1 MQKIF
6 RALALMLVVTLALL
20 PFVGC
25 GGDDDDDDAGGVAA
39 VTGTVPAAGGEIAAN
54 GALIINFD
62 NGKNIEGGA
71 VTVNGT
77 PATLAGN
84 QATWN
89 AAGLTPGGSAAL
101 AIAWTNTDGS
111 AGSASVT
118 VTVKAVD
125 NTAPTVTGGTV
136 KNGAKDVD
144 PGPINEAGKIEVT
157 FSEAVSKGEVS
168 LGVDG
173 GDALGTQAE
182 WAGDKVTIS
191 MNAGVAL
198 ANETTYVITIKGV
211 KDAAGNAMAEAK
223 ISFTTKGKE

>member
-25 GGDDDDDDAGGVAA
+25 GGDDDDDAVGGVAA
-39 VTGTVPAAGGEIAAN
+39 VTATVPATGGEIAAN

-62 NGKNIEGGA
+62 TGKNIDAAG
-71 VTVNGT
+71 VTVNGS
-77 PATLAGN
+77 AAVLAGN

-89 AAGLTPGGSAAL
+89 ATGLTPGGTTL
-101 AIAWTNTDGS
+101 NVAWTNTDGT
-111 AGSASVT
+111 AGAASVA
-118 VTVKAVD
+118 VTVKAED
-125 NTAPTVTGGTV
+125 NTAPTVKGGTV

-144 PGPINEAGKIEVT
+144 PGPINESGKLEVT
-157 FSEAVSKGEVS
+157 FSEAVVKGEVS

-182 WAGDKVTIS
+182 WAGDKVTLS
-191 MNAGVAL
+191 LNAGVAL
-198 ANETTYVITIKGV
+198 ANETTYVIIIKGV

>member
-125 NTAPTVTGGTV
+125 NTAPTVKGGTV

-144 PGPINEAGKIEVT
+144 PGPINEAGKIEII

-168 LGVDG
+168 LAVDG

>member
-1 MQKIF
+1 MRRVFK
-6 RALALMLVVTLALL
+6 ALALMLVVTLALL

-39 VTGTVPAAGGEIAAN
+39 VTGTVPATGGEIAAN
-54 GALIINFD
+54 GTLLINFD
-62 NGKNIEGGA
+62 SGKNIEGGA

-77 PATLAGN
+77 PAALAGN

-89 AAGLTPGGSAAL
+89 AVGLTPGGSAAL
-101 AIAWTNTDGS
+101 AIAWTNTDGTS
-111 AGSASVT
+111 GAASVT

-125 NTAPTVTGGTV
+125 NAPPTITGGTV

-144 PGPINEAGKIEVT
+144 PGPINEAGKLEIT
-157 FSEAVSKGEVS
+157 FSEAVLKGEAA

-173 GDALGTQAE
+173 GDALGTQTE
-182 WAGDKVTIS
+182 WAADKLTIS
-191 MNAGVAL
+191 LNAGVAL

-211 KDAAGNAMAEAK
+211 KDAAGNAMSDAK

>member
-39 VTGTVPAAGGEIAAN
+39 VTGTVPATGGKIAAN

-62 NGKNIEGGA
+62 NGKNIDAAG
-71 VTVNGT
+71 VTVNGS
-77 PATLAGN
+77 AAVLAGN

-89 AAGLTPGGSAAL
+89 ATGLTPGGTTL
-101 AIAWTNTDGS
+101 NVAWTNTDGT
-111 AGSASVT
+111 AGAASVA
-118 VTVKAVD
+118 VTVEAED
-125 NTAPTVTGGTV
+125 NTAPTVKDGTV

-144 PGPINEAGKIEVT
+144 PGPINESGKLEVT
-157 FSEAVSKGEVS
+157 FSEAVVKGEAS

-182 WAGDKVTIS
+182 WAADKLTLS
-191 MNAGVAL
+191 LNAGVAL
-198 ANETTYVITIKGV
+198 ANETTYVILIKGV

>member
-25 GGDDDDDDAGGVAA
+25 GGDDDDDADAGGVAN

-54 GALIINFD
+54 GTLIINFD
-62 NGKNIEGGA
+62 AGKNIDGG

-77 PATLAGN
+77 PAALAGN
-84 QATWN
+84 QATWS
-89 AAGLTPGGSAAL
+89 ASGLSEGATANL

-111 AGSASVT
+111 AGSASVSLK
-118 VTVKAVD
+118 VKAVD
-125 NTAPTVTGGTV
+125 RDAPKIVGGTV

-144 PGPINEAGKIEVT
+144 PGPINEAGKIELK
-157 FSEAVSKGEVS
+157 FSEAVTKGDVALS
-168 LGVDG
+168 VDG

-182 WAGDKVTIS
+182 WSADKVTIGL
-191 MNAGVAL
+191 NAGVAL
-198 ANETTYVITIKGV
+198 ANETSYTITVKGV
-211 KDAAGNAMAEAK
+211 KDSAGNGMGDTK

>member
-25 GGDDDDDDAGGVAA
+25 GGDDDDDAAGGVAA
-39 VTGTVPAAGGEIAAN
+39 VTGTVPATGGEIAAN
-54 GALIINFD
+54 GALIVNFD
-62 NGKNIEGGA
+62 NGKNIDGGA

-77 PATLAGN
+77 PAALAGN

-89 AAGLTPGGSAAL
+89 AAGLTPGGS
-101 AIAWTNTDGS
+101 
-111 AGSASVT
+111 
-118 VTVKAVD
+118 
-125 NTAPTVTGGTV
+125 
-136 KNGAKDVD
+136 
-144 PGPINEAGKIEVT
+144 GKLEVT
-157 FSEAVSKGEVS
+157 FSEAVVKGEAS

-182 WAGDKVTIS
+182 WAGDKVTLS
-191 MNAGVAL
+191 LNAGVAL
-198 ANETTYVITIKGV
+198 ANETTYVILIKGV